1 MQISHDLRT
10 TSNADKSRGQ
20 RNSTMATKAE
30 RYREIVAVLARH
42 GIGLVDDEFIKHEAG
57 NQARAEHLR
66 RACEELGTM
75 FIKLGQALSTRG
87 DLLPDAYRKE
97 LTKLQDEV
105 LPVPATVITDIIR
118 EDLGAPHDQLFASF
132 ELKPLG
138 SASIGQVHAARLF
151 DRREVVIKVRKPGV
165 DELVRIDLE
174 ILGDL
179 IDKWSSRFL
188 VLQEYNA
195 RALLQEFKDV
205 LLAEIDYGREA
216 ANMKLFRNTF
226 ADDNGFKI
234 PAVIEEFSKNRVL
247 TEERLEGRKPSD
259 TADLAKRSKT
269 LVSRRIAR
277 FVLEPAFERGFYYA
291 DPHPGNLLIGTN
303 GELSVIDFGKIGRLS
318 PEAQR
323 RAADLFIA
331 ITRSDAQR
339 LTDRLIEITAPQHPI
354 DRDVITRE
362 VDRILELYVDVSLE
376 KLRFAEAIS
385 EVLQLVRRHGLR
397 LPGALVQFFK
407 ALGMCEGILQTI
419 DPDSSFAD
427 YLRPLTGKLVY
438 QAYAG
443 PHLAGRLGESAAEAA
458 ELLIE
463 LPRRVDRVLGEVER
477 GNLRIWTRVE
487 DIEPILKRIE
497 RAFARTSATLLAA
510 ACIIGLA
517 VVMQFY
523 HPQGSER
530 WLGVVFWIAVAFA
543 IVDYI
548 RTLLNLRKAK

>member
-1 MQISHDLRT
+1 MVT
-10 TSNADKSRGQ
+10 KS
-20 RNSTMATKAE
+20 E
-30 RYREIVAVLARH
+30 RYREILDVLARH
-42 GIGLVDDEFIKHEAG
+42 GIGVVDDEFVKHRDG
-57 NQARAEHLR
+57 DQVRAEHLR

-97 LTKLQDEV
+97 LAKLQDEV
-105 LPVPATVITDIIR
+105 VPVPANLIADVIRD
-118 EDLGAPHDQLFASF
+118 DLGTPPDQLFASF
-132 ELKPLG
+132 DLKPLG

-151 DRREVVIKVRKPGV
+151 DGREVVIKVRKPGV
-165 DELVRIDLE
+165 DELVQIDLE

-179 IDKWSSRFL
+179 IDKWSSRFP

-195 RALLQEFKDV
+195 PALLQEFKDV

-216 ANMKLFRNTF
+216 ANIKLFRSTF
-226 ADDNGFKI
+226 ANDSGFRI
-234 PAVIEEFSKNRVL
+234 PAVIEEFSKKRVL
-247 TEERLEGRKPSD
+247 TEDRLAGRKPSD
-259 TADLAKRSKT
+259 TADLPKRSRT

-291 DPHPGNLLIGTN
+291 DAHPGNLLIGTN
-303 GELSVIDFGKIGRLS
+303 GELSVIDFGKVGRLTA
-318 PEAQR
+318 EAQR

-339 LTDRLIEITAPQHPI
+339 LTDRLIEITAPAHPI

-362 VDRILELYVDVSLE
+362 IDRILELYVDVSFE
-376 KLRFAEAIS
+376 NLRFGEAIG
-385 EVLQLVRRHGLR
+385 EVLQLVRRHALR

-419 DPDSSFAD
+419 DPESSFSD

-443 PHLAGRLGESAAEAA
+443 PHLLGRLGDSAAEAA
-458 ELLIE
+458 ELLVE
-463 LPRRVDRVLGEVER
+463 LPRRIDRVLGEIER

-487 DIEPILKRIE
+487 DIEPIIKRFE
-497 RAFARTSATLLAA
+497 HAFARTSATLLAA

-523 HPQGSER
+523 HPQGWQR
-530 WLGVVFWIAVAFA
+530 WIGVVFWIAVVFA
-543 IVDYI
+543 IIDYV
-548 RTLLNLRKAK
+548 RTLLTLRKRK